1 VRAWTGLDLLCSATI
16 VAKNIGNE
24 IDGQLFSF
32 NVQAL
37 KCGKDWREKNG
48 TIRSPISNPATAS
61 LALAASAVVSALWDR
76 AQGRIIHLMSPSDF
90 GSV

>member
-32 NVQAL
+32 NVQPL
-37 KCGKDWREKNG
+37 KCGKDWREKTG
-48 TIRSPISNPATAS
+48 RRSPISNPATAS
-61 LALAASAVVSALWDR
+61 LALAASAVVSALC
-76 AQGRIIHLMSPSDF
+76 RIGIERKDTSSI
-90 GSV
+90 